1 MHSFKLVAAII
12 AVVTFAACTRAD
24 IAIIVQNVGTESLR
38 SVMVHVTGSS
48 YQVGDLAPGEIK
60 VIKVI
65 PKGESHIEIGLG
77 NGKRLNAGRILR
89 ARIQR

>member
-1 MHSFKLVAAII
+1 
-12 AVVTFAACTRAD
+12 
-24 IAIIVQNVGTESLR
+24 
-38 SVMVHVTGSS
+38 MVHVTGSS